1 MSGDTRSVD
10 QSTRSIDNFRG
21 DFIDVAALLQR
32 SWSENSRQPL
42 LYTADFLK
50 SSFEYPGS
58 RFSLA
63 PTFYDGANP
72 VAFAS
77 GFPRVVRFKGRNLS
91 VILSTFLS
99 VSPEYK
105 KKGYGIVLWSELVKR
120 AQKAGFDGMV
130 NFCVEG
136 EPMNGMVVGCARR
149 LGLPIERIFSA
160 HYLSLLL
167 RLTGSCQRSSES
179 EATVEEFLQLAAPIS
194 EQAQLARVWSA
205 AEAEWQCAR
214 RFGAITARHGAGS
227 RLGILTSYAME
238 IHRPDRAKCLLIED
252 VLWGTLASDERQDL
266 LRQLL
271 HNAAAAGVRM
281 ATVPVLRYADMEPFI
296 AAGFRPSRRI
306 VHGYLTIW
314 NSETAAESL
323 SSMYL
328 DVF

>member
-1 MSGDTRSVD
+1 
-10 QSTRSIDNFRG
+10 
-21 DFIDVAALLQR
+21 
-32 SWSENSRQPL
+32 
-42 LYTADFLK
+42 
-50 SSFEYPGS
+50 
-58 RFSLA
+58 
-63 PTFYDGANP
+63 
-72 VAFAS
+72 
-77 GFPRVVRFKGRNLS
+77 LS
-91 VILSTFLS
+91 VIISTFLS
-99 VSPEYK
+99 VSPEHK

-120 AQKAGFDGMV
+120 VQGAGFDGMV

-167 RLTGSCQRSSES
+167 RPTGSRERSSER
-179 EATVEEFLQLAAPIS
+179 ERANTEEFLQLAAPLS
-194 EQAQLARVWSA
+194 DQAQLARVWSA

-214 RFGAITARHGAGS
+214 RFGTITARHEAGS
-227 RLGILTSYAME
+227 RFGILTSYAME